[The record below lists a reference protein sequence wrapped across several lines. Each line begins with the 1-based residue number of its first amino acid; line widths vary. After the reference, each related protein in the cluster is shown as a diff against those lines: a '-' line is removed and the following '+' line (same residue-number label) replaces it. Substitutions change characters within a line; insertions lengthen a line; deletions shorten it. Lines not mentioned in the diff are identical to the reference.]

1 MSTCFIWGAFLLY
14 ALILLWQKMA
24 VNLHAA
30 HKKTDLHAAHKA
42 LLACFLLSCANY
54 YSRFTHVHLPLIS
67 DYSKIICAQCTKI
80 ARLQYTKLT
89 CVQPILSHACCD
101 SSHDKNWRTHACS
114 PHAGVNLDVSCTVH
128 TYVCTFIKTHSG
140 ESWGQEEAACMH
152 IFKPTWPLQW
162 VIYTDGSS
170 KIRKHCT

>member
-67 DYSKIICAQCTKI
+67 DYSKIICVQCTKI
-80 ARLQYTKLT
+80 ARLQYTKVDLRAAHFVT
-89 CVQPILSHACCD
+89 CVLWLKSRQKLKNTRMFTTCGCQLRCELYCTYICMYIYQDSQWWVMRPRRSSMHA
-101 SSHDKNWRTHACS
+101 HLQAYMTTT
-114 PHAGVNLDVSCTVH
+114 VSYLH
-128 TYVCTFIKTHSG
+128 R
-140 ESWGQEEAACMH
+140 W
-152 IFKPTWPLQW
+152 
-162 VIYTDGSS
+162 
-170 KIRKHCT
+170 